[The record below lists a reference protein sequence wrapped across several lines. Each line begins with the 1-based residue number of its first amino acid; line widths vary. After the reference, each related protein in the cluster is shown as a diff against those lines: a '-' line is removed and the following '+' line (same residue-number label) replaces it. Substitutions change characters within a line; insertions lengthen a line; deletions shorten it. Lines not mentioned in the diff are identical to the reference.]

1 MAEFRDL
8 DEFFDDTLPLKIKG
22 KTYVVPAP
30 DAETGLFC
38 QRLMAAGIN
47 AANGRE
53 IDAASLDDD
62 GEQDMYRRVLG
73 SVYDELIADAVSWPR
88 IKHAGITAFLWIAGD
103 TDSAQKWWESGG
115 EGEAEAPAAGAAS
128 STRSRGSGSGTSR
141 TPRTKT
147 ATARRSAGKTS

>member
-1 MAEFRDL
+1 VATFQDL

-38 QRLMAAGIN
+38 QRLMAVGID

-53 IDAASLDDD
+53 VDAASLDDD

-73 SVYDELIADAVSWPR
+73 SVYDELIADRVSWPR

-103 TDSAQKWWESGG
+103 TDSAAKYWASGG
-115 EGEAEAPAAGAAS
+115 TGEAEAPAAGAAS

-141 TPRTKT
+141 TPRAK